1 MSARTISTAIL
12 LAVATVLSSGPA
24 AAQKTGGTL
33 RLFNPTNPPS
43 ASIHEEPTVAAVAPF
58 MAVFNNL
65 VLFDQT
71 KPLNS
76 MDTIVPDLAE
86 SWAWDASRTRLTFK
100 LRQGVKWHDGK
111 PFTAKDVQCT
121 WQRLIGEEYFRK
133 NPRRVW
139 YTNLKEVTVDGEHQA
154 TFYLSKPQ
162 PALLALLA
170 SGMGP
175 VYPCH
180 REAKDMR
187 LNPVGTGPFKFVE
200 FKSNDSIKLARNPEY
215 WKPGRPYLDAIEWRI
230 VSSLATRT
238 MAFVAGEI
246 DFTFPGDASPPVAKQ
261 IIAQAPNAICKLV
274 AGNVTTNLLVN
285 RGAAPFSDLKIRRAM
300 MLALDR
306 QGFNDI
312 FHEGKA
318 LISGAML
325 PAPYGNWGMPPEV
338 LNALPGYSGD
348 LAALRLLATAR

>member
-1 MSARTISTAIL
+1 MSGRTVTAAVL
-12 LAVATVLSSGPA
+12 LAVAAALSGGPA
-24 AAQKTGGTL
+24 AAQKSGGTL
-33 RLFNPTNPPS
+33 RLYNPTNPPS
-43 ASIHEEPTVAAVAPF
+43 ASIHEESTVTTVSPF

-76 MDTIVPDLAE
+76 MDSIVPDLAE

-139 YTNLKEVTVDGEHQA
+139 YANLKEVTVDGEHQA
-154 TFYLSKPQ
+154 TFHLSKPQ

-180 REAKDMR
+180 KEAKDMR

-200 FKSNDSIKLARNPEY
+200 FKSNDSIKL
-215 WKPGRPYLDAIEWRI
+215 
-230 VSSLATRT
+230 SCATRT
-238 MAFVAGEI
+238 IGSRGGPI
-246 DFTFPGDASPPVAKQ
+246 STPSSGASCPARRPASWPLSP
-261 IIAQAPNAICKLV
+261 ARWMRS
-274 AGNVTTNLLVN
+274 T
-285 RGAAPFSDLKIRRAM
+285 RAM
-300 MLALDR
+300 AH
-306 QGFNDI
+306 Q
-312 FHEGKA
+312 
-318 LISGAML
+318 
-325 PAPYGNWGMPPEV
+325 P
-338 LNALPGYSGD
+338 
-348 LAALRLLATAR
+348 